1 MEQAQLHQRTPG
13 GLARTSASF
22 RHSCEVRWTPIRHR
36 RRLTTTVKV
45 EGRSN
50 GLIPRVSISRAAGRR
65 CKRHFR
71 RRHLK
76 CGNRSN
82 SLCPSL
88 VNTPESLTCTR
99 VVTRVRRIPRAW
111 PSVLTAD
118 RQRISSNARDAS
130 SRIVVKNHL
139 QLLEGDQCYD

>member
-76 CGNRSN
+76 
-82 SLCPSL
+82 
-88 VNTPESLTCTR
+88 

-130 SRIVVKNHL
+130 SYATALSSVRWLIGRDTRRIVVKNHL